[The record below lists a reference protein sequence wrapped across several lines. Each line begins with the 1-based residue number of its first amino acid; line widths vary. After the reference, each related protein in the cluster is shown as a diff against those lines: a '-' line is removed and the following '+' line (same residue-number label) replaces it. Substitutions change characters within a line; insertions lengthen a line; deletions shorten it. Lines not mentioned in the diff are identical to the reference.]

1 MIELRWHSG
10 DYARQGFTLLWND
23 GTSAIIGASKVEI
36 NAVIDSSSPTPSP
49 NFVGTC
55 NIVDET
61 KGTVNYLFKAPVL
74 DEDDEVVTP
83 GEGSVPGMYKY
94 WFKVTY
100 ADGTTKSVP
109 SGDVQWLFIYA

>member
-1 MIELRWHSG
+1 MIDLRWHCG

-36 NAVIDSSSPTPSP
+36 IAKIDSSTPDP
-49 NFVGTC
+49 LPDFTGIC
-55 NIVDET
+55 DIEDES
-61 KGTVNYLFKAPVL
+61 KGTVSYLFVSPQTNVA
-74 DEDDEVVTP
+74 
-83 GEGSVPGMYKY
+83 GMYKY

-100 ADGTTKSVP
+100 ADNTTKSVP